1 MSGLL
6 CTCCCR
12 TKLKLTILAIAISG
26 SLQRDYFDED
36 EEEEDEDYL
45 PTLDEEVWKKVIFI
59 LFFLGL
65 IYMSYLG
72 STCLMVVHHVIP
84 ALHYISMYY

>member
-12 TKLKLTILAIAISG
+12 TKLRLKILAIAISG

-59 LFFLGL
+59 LFLLGL
-65 IYMSYLG
+65 I
-72 STCLMVVHHVIP
+72 CLILDLLV
-84 ALHYISMYY
+84 